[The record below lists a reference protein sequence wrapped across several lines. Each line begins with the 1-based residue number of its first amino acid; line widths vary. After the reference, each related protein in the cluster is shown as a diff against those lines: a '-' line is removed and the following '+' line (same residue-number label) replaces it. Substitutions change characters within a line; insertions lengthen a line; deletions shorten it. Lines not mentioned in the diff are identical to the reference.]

1 MIAGMDAH
9 NRSASLKCVNIVWLY
24 QRRCTPGLVIIE
36 NLERVSFKDLCFAM
50 VNQLTDRLDEVH
62 RLMKEAEVDVY
73 LVPSSDAH
81 LNEYV
86 PEYARRRTA
95 ITGFKGSAGDAIIC
109 PNGDHL
115 FVDSRYYLQADEEV
129 DLSKFRVH
137 KLGLRGEHTPSQ
149 WLTEIEKERG
159 SIRVGFDPFLL
170 SMQAHSV
177 YLAALYS
184 AESELVPIDDNLVD
198 AAWEDQP
205 LPPSHSIYAL
215 HEAVTGIGVAEKL
228 SNVRREMD
236 EAGASRLVLTK
247 LDEIA
252 WVTNLRGSDIAFN
265 PVFEAY
271 LVIDLDRATCFTR
284 TPPPLE
290 LREALYSL
298 VEFQPYEAYLESL
311 GLVGDR
317 PLETVCLDPAGTTMA
332 TRLFLNKDQKVL
344 EKTNPVVMLKAIKN
358 EAEIAASREAHR
370 HAAAAKIRSF
380 KLLEDKIASGK
391 AVSELDFSLL
401 LHEEY
406 ASEDGFYDLS
416 FTTIAAAGANG
427 AIVHYG
433 DADPDVLLT
442 EGELF
447 LVDSGV
453 QMLGGTTDDTRTV
466 IVGTPSDRQRQM
478 YTKVLRGHINLAMQK
493 FPEGTGGIALDAL
506 ARTHLWNS
514 GLDYGHG
521 TGHGVGAFLNVHEG
535 PQRIAPRG
543 MDEPMKI
550 GMIVSNEPG
559 YYEAGWGGVRLEN
572 LYVVT
577 GDDTLPNHPDGKRW
591 LRLDP
596 LTLIPFDASLID
608 WGQMSESE
616 KTWLGTY
623 HQEVWDKI
631 NHMLG
636 DDDRRWLFDKCQVP
650 GISISE

>member
-1 MIAGMDAH
+1 
-9 NRSASLKCVNIVWLY
+9 
-24 QRRCTPGLVIIE
+24 
-36 NLERVSFKDLCFAM
+36 M
-50 VNQLTDRLDEVH
+50 VDQLTSRLDALH
-62 RLMKEAEVDVY
+62 RRMREARIDAY

-86 PEYARRRTA
+86 PEYGRRRMA

-109 PNGDHL
+109 PDGNHL

-137 KLGLRGEHTPSQ
+137 KLGLSGEHTPSQ
-149 WLTEIEKERG
+149 WLTEMEKERV

-170 SMQAHSV
+170 SMQAHSA
-177 YLAALYS
+177 YLAALHS
-184 AESELVPIDDNLVD
+184 TESEMVPIDTNLVD
-198 AAWEDQP
+198 AVWEDQP
-205 LPPSHSIYAL
+205 LPPSNSIYAL

-228 SNVRREMD
+228 SNVRKEMD
-236 EAGASRLVLTK
+236 EAGAGLLVLTK

-271 LVIDLDRATCFTR
+271 LIIDLERATCFTR
-284 TPPPLE
+284 TVPPPA
-290 LREALYSL
+290 LRQALYSL
-298 VEFQPYEAYLESL
+298 VDFQPYEAYVESM
-311 GLVGDR
+311 GLASAR
-317 PLETVCLDPAGTTMA
+317 ALETVWLDPSGTTVA
-332 TRLFLNKDQKVL
+332 TRLVLKSDQKVL
-344 EKTNPVVMLKAIKN
+344 EKANPVVMLKAIKN

-380 KLLEDKIASGK
+380 KILEDKIASGQ

-442 EGELF
+442 DGELF

-466 IVGTPSDRQRQM
+466 IVGSSSDRQKQM
-478 YTKVLRGHINLAMQK
+478 YTKVLRGHINLAMQR

-543 MDEPMKI
+543 VDEPMRI

-572 LYVVT
+572 LYLVAA
-577 GDDTLPNHPDGKRW
+577 DDTLPDHPDGKRW

-596 LTLIPFDASLID
+596 LTLIPFETSLID
-608 WGQMSESE
+608 WSQMSESE
-616 KTWLGTY
+616 NAWLGGY

-631 NHMLG
+631 SQMLG
-636 DDDRRWLFDKCQVP
+636 DDDRRWLLEKCQLP
-650 GISISE
+650 GILISE